1 MYVCPY
7 AVPPDLFRSNDK
19 ESLPS
24 ARSARRESAQ
34 ELVFFGR
41 LETRKGLVTF
51 CDAIDQLVQ
60 LLVERRIGVTFLG
73 KPSLVNGEDAIS
85 YIATRSGSWPFEA
98 KILDKERSQALSY
111 LCDTEGVLAVIPSVL
126 DNFPNTVLECLAKR
140 IPFIASNVGG
150 ISEQIHAD
158 CHQQIL
164 FTPRSDCLAAK
175 IAEVVRTEL
184 TPGRSSFDFRANNEN
199 LSRWHEQFVSGS
211 GEKRRD
217 PSLNER
223 PLVSVCLTHFNR
235 PVYLRWALESLRKQD
250 QSWPFEVVLVDDGS
264 TGDESKAYL
273 EHLEREFQER
283 RWQIVRRP
291 NSYVGAAR
299 NCAARHSRG
308 KYLLFMDDDNYAE
321 PNEIGILAG
330 VAERTGADI
339 LTCVNRTFLTNES
352 PDRSGFKP
360 ECHLLPMGAALESGL
375 FWNAF
380 GDANALVKREVFES
394 LGGFAEMHG
403 TTGEDWEFFARAV
416 LAGFDLQV
424 VPLPLFWYRIHD
436 ENLTRKTSAA
446 ANYFLAM
453 RPYLE
458 QDPYKMPGVI
468 LMTLGQNLELQRWR
482 KGWSQS
488 ANGTGVNFGLLSE
501 IDSLWSSRSWA
512 LFRPLRNIH
521 RRWKGLPHEVKPIPH
536 STTEASQIIIE
547 LRSSLSWELTSP
559 IRLAHRIFSRP
570 RKVEHRVD
578 AG

>member
-1 MYVCPY
+1 
-7 AVPPDLFRSNDK
+7 
-19 ESLPS
+19 
-24 ARSARRESAQ
+24 
-34 ELVFFGR
+34 
-41 LETRKGLVTF
+41 
-51 CDAIDQLVQ
+51 
-60 LLVERRIGVTFLG
+60 
-73 KPSLVNGEDAIS
+73 
-85 YIATRSGSWPFEA
+85 
-98 KILDKERSQALSY
+98 
-111 LCDTEGVLAVIPSVL
+111 
-126 DNFPNTVLECLAKR
+126 
-140 IPFIASNVGG
+140 
-150 ISEQIHAD
+150 
-158 CHQQIL
+158 
-164 FTPRSDCLAAK
+164 
-175 IAEVVRTEL
+175 
-184 TPGRSSFDFRANNEN
+184 
-199 LSRWHEQFVSGS
+199 
-211 GEKRRD
+211 
-217 PSLNER
+217 
-223 PLVSVCLTHFNR
+223 
-235 PVYLRWALESLRKQD
+235 
-250 QSWPFEVVLVDDGS
+250 
-264 TGDESKAYL
+264 
-273 EHLEREFQER
+273 
-283 RWQIVRRP
+283 
-291 NSYVGAAR
+291 
-299 NCAARHSRG
+299 
-308 KYLLFMDDDNYAE
+308 
-321 PNEIGILAG
+321 
-330 VAERTGADI
+330 
-339 LTCVNRTFLTNES
+339 
-352 PDRSGFKP
+352 
-360 ECHLLPMGAALESGL
+360 MGAALESGL